1 MGSQEELSFEEA
13 FRALYNTVRMHC
25 CCYMDG
31 DTYAADTITSDT
43 FIDLHKKWHTLP
55 THTAQGLKAW
65 LYRAAHYNALS
76 YCKKQE
82 RNPLY
87 YNIEAYA
94 EENPDFHAAHF
105 SEEPFPLAEY
115 EKYKEELASIQHLLS
130 KSEWLLFEYIVIK
143 GCDLRTTAKACH
155 ISYDYV
161 RVRWFRIRRKIQKE
175 LGYLWKI

>member
-1 MGSQEELSFEEA
+1 MESREELSFEEA

-65 LYRAAHYNALS
+65 LYRAAHYNALN

-82 RNPLY
+82 KNPLY

-105 SEEPFPLAEY
+105 AEEPFPLA
-115 EKYKEELASIQHLLS
+115 AA
-130 KSEWLLFEYIVIK
+130 W
-143 GCDLRTTAKACH
+143 
-155 ISYDYV
+155 
-161 RVRWFRIRRKIQKE
+161 
-175 LGYLWKI
+175 